1 MLLSRSHIP
10 GKSSPENSDS
20 CSDVWE
26 FARWC
31 QKRMDIGMTKYLM
44 VAMGGAVGS
53 VLRFWVGGSVADRLG
68 TRFPFGTF
76 AVNCTGSFLI
86 GLVIALIAQ
95 RANVNPNWRYLIGV
109 GFIGG
114 YTTFSAFEYETFQSM
129 QEGKMLVASLNVI
142 LSVAIGLFCVWLGVA
157 AARAM
162 D

>member
-1 MLLSRSHIP
+1 MAFS
-10 GKSSPENSDS
+10 
-20 CSDVWE
+20 
-26 FARWC
+26 
-31 QKRMDIGMTKYLM
+31 MMKYLM

-53 VLRFWVGGSVADRLG
+53 VLRFWVGGNVADRLG
-68 TRFPFGTF
+68 TRFPYGTF

-86 GLVIALIAQ
+86 GLVITLIAQ
-95 RANVNPNWRYLIGV
+95 RASVNPNWRYLIGV

-129 QEGKMLVASLNVI
+129 QDGKMLIASLNVI
-142 LSVAIGLFCVWLGVA
+142 ASVAIGLICVWLGVA

>member
-1 MLLSRSHIP
+1 MI
-10 GKSSPENSDS
+10 
-20 CSDVWE
+20 
-26 FARWC
+26 
-31 QKRMDIGMTKYLM
+31 KYLM
-44 VAMGGAVGS
+44 IATGGAVGS
-53 VLRFWVGGSVADRLG
+53 MLRFWVGGSVSDRLG
-68 TRFPFGTF
+68 SRFPYGTF

-86 GLVIALIAQ
+86 GLIITLIAE

-114 YTTFSAFEYETFQSM
+114 YTTFSAFEFETFQSM

-142 LSVAIGLFCVWLGVA
+142 LSVTVGLICVWLGFA